1 MVVLVIVVV
10 VVVQVDF
17 CSMWRA
23 LYKGVVVMWAG
34 RSQ

>member
-1 MVVLVIVVV
+1 MVVLVIVIVV

-23 LYKGVVVMWAG
+23 LYKGVVVM
-34 RSQ
+34 